1 LRAKQYAGLAVL
13 YPAGNARHQTL
24 CNHGHTMID
33 DNVPLMQYA
42 IKSTYDNVLNLPSL
56 STEYHDAAIPAHAQQ
71 ALHSMYGNVYSS
83 MPHFRVY
90 GGLDGANTFILR
102 KNQAPI
108 AVFLFRVADNKA
120 QVLNEG
126 MPVDEMAV
134 TQFADFV
141 FHRHETVDL
150 IIFRGVAHSIKSL
163 AYPFSQC
170 SCTDDSVISLPEST
184 DAYLQELGKAT
195 RKNIKQYLNRLKR
208 DFPTFD
214 FQVHDGHSVDEQ
226 LIRKIISLNRV
237 RFGKKGK
244 VSDVTTEEEERII
257 QMIRACGI
265 VGVISVEGKPCAGS
279 LVYCIGEHYHS
290 WLKAH
295 DPAYDDYRLGL
306 IGSFL
311 MISECI
317 RRGGKTFHLMW
328 GREPHKAL
336 LNSELRTFSNLTVYR
351 NHAAAL
357 RNCSVL
363 FSQVYQH
370 SVRQGK
376 LWLLEMERGT
386 GKMSYPIKA
395 GLNGMRKIKTWLPD
409 RR

>member
-1 LRAKQYAGLAVL
+1 MQQAIE
-13 YPAGNARHQTL
+13 PASDT
-24 CNHGHTMID
+24 
-33 DNVPLMQYA
+33 PLHPTSFSA
-42 IKSTYDNVLNLPSL
+42 
-56 STEYHDAAIPAHAQQ
+56 EFHDSAIPAHAEQ
-71 ALHSMYGNVYSS
+71 ALHSLYGNVYSS

-102 KNQAPI
+102 KGQVPV
-108 AVFLFRVADNKA
+108 AVFLFRLTEHSAHI
-120 QVLNEG
+120 LNEG
-126 MPVDEMAV
+126 MDVDDLAI
-134 TQFADFV
+134 TQFANFV
-141 FHRHETVDL
+141 FQRYESVDF
-150 IIFRGVAHSIKSL
+150 IAFKGVAHSIKNL

-170 SCTDDSVISLPEST
+170 SCTDDSVISLPESS
-184 DAYLQELGKAT
+184 DAYLQALGKAT

-208 DFPTFD
+208 EYPTFV
-214 FQVHDGHSVDEQ
+214 FHVHDGRTVDEH
-226 LIRKIISLNRV
+226 LIRKIIALNRV
-237 RFGKKGK
+237 RFEKKGK
-244 VSDVTTEEEERII
+244 VSGVTAEEEERII

-265 VGVISVEGKPCAGS
+265 VGAISIDGVPCAGS

-306 IGSFL
+306 VGSFL

-370 SVRQGK
+370 SMRQGK
-376 LWLLEMERGT
+376 LWLLEMERGS
-386 GKMSYPIKA
+386 GKMSFPIKA
-395 GLNGMRKIKTWLPD
+395 GLNGMRKIKTWLPH
-409 RR
+409 RS